1 MISDF
6 FKYFKNNS
14 QNGDEL
20 KVIRVNYEDEE
31 ETKYELTN
39 DYYFVI
45 STNKESFEEN

>member
-1 MISDF
+1 MF
-6 FKYFKNNS
+6 QKYFTKS
-14 QNGDEL
+14 DEL
-20 KVIRVNYEDEE
+20 KKIKVNYEDEE